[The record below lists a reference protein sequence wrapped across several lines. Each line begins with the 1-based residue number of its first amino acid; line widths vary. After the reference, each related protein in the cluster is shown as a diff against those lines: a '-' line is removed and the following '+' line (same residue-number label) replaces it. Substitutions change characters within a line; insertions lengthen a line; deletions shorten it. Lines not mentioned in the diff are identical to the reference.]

1 MAALN
6 DMFFKLLVVGESGV
20 GKTCLL
26 LRFVDDKFSDVHM
39 ATVGVDFKIKTITIG
54 DRPVKLQI
62 WDTAGQE
69 RFRTLTESYYRNS
82 HGVILVYDVTNHE
95 SYEKIRSWAEQ
106 IEQYGDRNLC
116 KLLVGNKTD
125 KEHERT
131 VTTQEGSSLAKSLGI
146 EFLETSAKDTSNVE
160 EAFTNLA
167 TQILK
172 KYQSGALRVPSDDNG
187 TVNVSGS
194 QGSNKKGCC
203 KS

>member
-1 MAALN
+1 MASLT

-26 LRFVDDKFSDVHM
+26 LRFVDNEFSEFHM
-39 ATVGVDFKIKTITIG
+39 ATVGVDFKIKTITID

-95 SYEKIRSWAEQ
+95 SFDKIRSWAAQ
-106 IEQYGDRNLC
+106 IEEYGDQNLC

-125 KEHERT
+125 KENQRA
-131 VTTQEGSSLAKSLGI
+131 VTTQEGLSLAKSLGI

-160 EAFTNLA
+160 EAFTKLA
-167 TQILK
+167 TSILHSF
-172 KYQSGALRVPSDDNG
+172 QSGSLSVPSAG
-187 TVNVSGS
+187 SVNIGGQSSGARE
-194 QGSNKKGCC
+194 KKCC
-203 KS
+203 RI